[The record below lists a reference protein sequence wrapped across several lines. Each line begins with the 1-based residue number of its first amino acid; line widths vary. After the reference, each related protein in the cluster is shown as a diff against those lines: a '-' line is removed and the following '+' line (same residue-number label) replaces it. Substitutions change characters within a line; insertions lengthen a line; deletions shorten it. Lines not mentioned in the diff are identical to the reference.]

1 MIGARA
7 RYLGIDPGKTK
18 CGIAVVFADGERE
31 RIDVVPT
38 AEIEQRIGDVVRIG
52 DVAAILIGHATTS
65 SPIVAL
71 CRSKWPAIDVRV
83 VDETNTTYQARE
95 RYFDDHPPGGLRRI
109 IPRGLLVPNA
119 PLDGYAA
126 LLIVER
132 YLSLRPPQ

>member
-1 MIGARA
+1 MTGSRA

-18 CGIAVVFADGERE
+18 CGIAVVYADGEQE
-31 RIDVVPT
+31 CIDVVPT
-38 AEIEQRIGDVVRIG
+38 AEIEQRIDDVVRNG
-52 DVAAILIGHATTS
+52 HVAAILIGHATTS

-71 CRSKWPAIDVRV
+71 CRSKWPAIDVRI

-95 RYFDDHPPGGLRRI
+95 RYFDDHPPRGLQSI
-109 IPRGLLVPNA
+109 IPRGLLVPSA

-132 YLSLRPPQ
+132 YLSLRPPE